1 MAMKEKEFRD
11 SFQATQKLYRHQ
23 FLCFQ
28 RLAYHVFPYL
38 IGILLSS
45 AWSFVLG
52 FIEVFD
58 SDMELALA
66 YFAFAGLFHIFQL
79 DFDLLRVQHF
89 LLNSSPVL
97 LVGLCSVTVPRPP
110 RNRIESK

>member
-45 AWSFVLG
+45 AWSFALG
-52 FIEVFD
+52 LVEVFG
-58 SDMELALA
+58 SGMHFAA
-66 YFAFAGLFHIFQL
+66 GYFAFAGLSHIISVFSKQ
-79 DFDLLRVQHF
+79 FRVQHF
-89 LLNSSPVL
+89 LPLSSPTL
-97 LVGLCSVTVPRPP
+97 LVGFRCVTL
-110 RNRIESK
+110 S